1 MNPYATA
8 QRAYTES
15 SVLTASPE
23 RLVVMLYDGAVRFL
37 NQSAA
42 ALREGDRD
50 RSRDKMRRAE
60 AIVDELNLALDMS
73 YGEIPRSLR
82 ELYLFSKRTLHTANV
97 HADPDRIE
105 AVRRLLADLRE
116 SWDEI
121 ATRAEAERIAS

>member
-1 MNPYATA
+1 VNPYATA
-8 QRAYTES
+8 QRAYAES

-42 ALREGDRD
+42 AMREGDRD

-60 AIVDELNLALDMS
+60 AIVDELNIALDMS
-73 YGEIPRSLR
+73 HGEIPRSLR
-82 ELYLFSKRTLHTANV
+82 EIYLFSKRTLHAANV
-97 HADPDRIE
+97 HCDPQRIE
-105 AVRRLLADLRE
+105 AVTRLLADLRE

-121 ATRAEAERIAS
+121 ASRAEAERAQ